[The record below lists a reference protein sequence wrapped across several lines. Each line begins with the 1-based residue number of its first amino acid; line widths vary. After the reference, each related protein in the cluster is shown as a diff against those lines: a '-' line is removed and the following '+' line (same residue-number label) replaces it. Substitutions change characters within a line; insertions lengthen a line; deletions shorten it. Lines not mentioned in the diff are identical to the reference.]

1 MLLLLLLLLL
11 CCFFADACFVLSS
24 VGTAFAASAAAFAA
38 SADTFADNTDTVAA
52 FSFFSITADNT
63 DAVATS
69 ATSAELSAFPVAF
82 DGSSVSAACIA
93 SKTDFADAFAFCND
107 VFANSAAGVAD
118 AAAFDGGS
126 GDSTCSLFFKK
137 DKIFFI

>member
-1 MLLLLLLLLL
+1 VLF
-11 CCFFADACFVLSS
+11 CCFCY
-24 VGTAFAASAAAFAA
+24 
-38 SADTFADNTDTVAA
+38 
-52 FSFFSITADNT
+52 
-63 DAVATS
+63 
-69 ATSAELSAFPVAF
+69 SAELSAFPVAF
-82 DGSSVSAACIA
+82 DGSSVSAACID

-118 AAAFDGGS
+118 AFDGGS